1 MWLLIYEEPAYGEI
15 SSHIMC
21 VCVCVCVYT
30 GHTHRTCVCVC
41 MCVCV
46 CVCVCGTGPVK
57 QLDHTR
63 SQKILVATRPL
74 KNVRRRM

>member
-1 MWLLIYEEPAYGEI
+1 MWLLIYEEPAYGDI

-21 VCVCVCVYT
+21 VCVCTQDTHT
-30 GHTHRTCVCVC
+30 GHY
-41 MCVCV
+41 VCV
-46 CVCVCGTGPVK
+46 CVCVTGPVK

-63 SQKILVATRPL
+63 SQKILVATRSL